1 MHAIKSR
8 IRFISFVFL
17 IIFSLYSIR
26 ASNVFS
32 TSFDYAFV
40 FTTIPPRFHYLDVS
54 FQIFKIFIQEPFELY
69 FFTLQTTI
77 RSLLNQNYFP
87 PILILIIIPQT
98 YKNYL
103 CPDYYDCN
111 HGSYQSLYDIL
122 ARAFPTE
129 IVYEQIVLASLEK
142 DWYNYPSSYIL
153 NTTAYIERLTILYVS
168 FTIKGS
174 YQQIYRTN
182 RAF

>member
-1 MHAIKSR
+1 MHA

-26 ASNVFS
+26 ASDVFS
-32 TSFDYAFV
+32 NSFDYAFV

-54 FQIFKIFIQEPFELY
+54 FKIFMIFIQEPLDLIFN
-69 FFTLQTTI
+69 LQTTI

-98 YKNYL
+98 YKNYS

-111 HGSYQSLYDIL
+111 YGSFQSLYDIL
-122 ARAFPTE
+122 ALLFPTE
-129 IVYEQIVLASLEK
+129 IVYEQIVIASLEK
-142 DWYNYPSSYIL
+142 DWYNYPYKLYNKYYYI
-153 NTTAYIERLTILYVS
+153 Y
-168 FTIKGS
+168 
-174 YQQIYRTN
+174 
-182 RAF
+182 